1 MYKECLYKE
10 CHGTAVAAQEQTVFA
25 DPAKFARVKIAVVD
39 RVIDLLVEH
48 CGRDSEIVPGIKFF
62 DNVVHVLGVKY
73 PPVFGSD
80 PAVLVN
86 GERVRLFR
94 SRGTG
99 GLNGISGRCS
109 K

>member
-10 CHGTAVAAQEQTVFA
+10 CPGTAVQEQIVFA
-25 DPAKFARVKIAVVD
+25 DPAKFAKVKIAVVD
-39 RVIDLLVEH
+39 RVIDLLLEH
-48 CGRDSEIVPGIKFF
+48 RHCEIVPSIKFF
-62 DNVVHVLGVKY
+62 DNVVHVLGMKY

-86 GERVRLFR
+86 GEKVRLFQ